1 MTVDVN
7 WSAITVTQ
15 ESIGSPLD
23 MCADA
28 TSLRLE
34 DVLFEKSREP
44 SFNDGSL
51 PFSKVVMS
59 SDAFKEMVVEVDAR
73 I

>member
-1 MTVDVN
+1 
-7 WSAITVTQ
+7 
-15 ESIGSPLD
+15 